1 MSKASQALMEELHG
15 QLAKSLAEA
24 VKDGVT
30 VMDKEGNPLKMDCPA
45 AVLSVARQ
53 FLKDNHIEGGF
64 GNADLSDLE
73 KAMGEMNDMPLPGEV
88 PKEYQ

>member
-1 MSKASQALMEELHG
+1 MEELHG
-15 QLAKSLAEA
+15 VLAKTLSDAIKKGTVVLN
-24 VKDGVT
+24 KDGEPT
-30 VMDKEGNPLKMDCPA
+30 TIDTPA

-64 GNADLSDLE
+64 GNADMTDLE
-73 KAMGEMNDMPLPGEV
+73 RAMEEMNEMPLPGEV

>member
-1 MSKASQALMEELHG
+1 MEELHG
-15 QLAKSLAEA
+15 VLAKTLSDAIKE
-24 VKDGVT
+24 GVT
-30 VMDKEGNPLKMDCPA
+30 VLDKEGNPMVVSTPA

-64 GNADLSDLE
+64 GNADLTDLE
-73 KAMGEMNDMPLPGEV
+73 KAMSEMNDMPLPGEV